1 MSQRQIAQVA
11 AKAAE
16 AKAQRLKEEANEATF
31 RADEFD
37 AKCRAAIQS
46 AASSYDKFMHASRC
60 ESDLQKTNASMESKL
75 DEMRNEVARREDIA
89 RDEETAKQRL
99 ESARGVR
106 ARSARISI
114 KSLSHVF
121 TRMSLKTLKT
131 HVFHSFVAQ
140 ENYSNTNARTQA
152 LSKAKT
158 ELESW
163 REQHSRSETAEREL
177 RKRTWLFQSNHFSY
191 FHENVT

>member
-1 MSQRQIAQVA
+1 
-11 AKAAE
+11 
-16 AKAQRLKEEANEATF
+16 
-31 RADEFD
+31 
-37 AKCRAAIQS
+37 
-46 AASSYDKFMHASRC
+46 
-60 ESDLQKTNASMESKL
+60 
-75 DEMRNEVARREDIA
+75 MRDEVARREDMV

-99 ESARGVR
+99 ESARGASSE
-106 ARSARISI
+106 ARDFSI

-163 REQHSRSETAEREL
+163 RDQHSRSETGWRVG
-177 RKRTWLFQSNHFSY
+177 S
-191 FHENVT
+191 

>member
-60 ESDLQKTNASMESKL
+60 ESDLQRKNASMESKL

-99 ESARGVR
+99 ESA
-106 ARSARISI
+106 
-114 KSLSHVF
+114 
-121 TRMSLKTLKT
+121 
-131 HVFHSFVAQ
+131 
-140 ENYSNTNARTQA
+140 

-163 REQHSRSETAEREL
+163 REQHSRSESAEREL
-177 RKRTWLFQSNHFSY
+177 RKRTWLFQSNHFSC